1 MKTVEV
7 RASGAYTVKI
17 GSGLLDALGRE
28 LSALASGSVL
38 VVTDSNVAPHYLQR
52 ACASLRQAGFAVC
65 SVEIPAGESSKNLE
79 NFGLLLRVLAQKRL
93 TRTDTVVALGGGVT
107 GDLAGFA
114 AASYLRGVR
123 LVQVPTTLLAMVDS
137 SVGGKTAVDLPEGK
151 NLVGAFHQ
159 PALVLC
165 DTDTLDT
172 LPEAVF
178 REGCAEVIK
187 TAILFDRPLFRQL
200 AQQGTGFD
208 REDVIARCVAHK
220 RDIVAEDEFE
230 NGSRRLLNLGHTVG
244 HAVEKCS
251 GYTVSHG
258 AAVAIGTA
266 VMARAFCREDREE
279 NLAVL
284 KKFGLPLETDFTPEE
299 LAQAALS
306 DKKRQGDTVTLV
318 VPTAVGHCE
327 LCSIPVSELQS
338 VIEAGLP
345 VWS

>member
-7 RASGAYTVKI
+7 KTSGSYSVKI
-17 GSGLLDALGRE
+17 GHGLLDALGAE
-28 LSALASGSVL
+28 LSALATGSAI
-38 VVTDSNVAPHYLQR
+38 VVTDSNVAPHYLER
-52 ACASLRQAGFAVC
+52 AENSLKNAGF
-65 SVEIPAGESSKNLE
+65 SVISEIIPAGEPSKNLQ
-79 NFGLLLRVLAQKRL
+79 NFEKLLRRMAAAHL

-114 AASYLRGVR
+114 AASYLRGIR

-165 DTDTLDT
+165 DLDTLDT
-172 LPEAVF
+172 LPQNVF

-187 TAILFDRPLFRQL
+187 TAILFDRPLFERL
-200 AQQGTGFD
+200 KCDGPDFD
-208 REDVIARCVAHK
+208 RERVIARCVEHK

-230 NGSRRLLNLGHTVG
+230 TGSRKLLNLGHTLG
-244 HAVEKCS
+244 HAVEACS
-251 GYTVSHG
+251 GYAVAHG

-266 VMARAFCREDREE
+266 AMARAFCKEDGAEI
-279 NLAVL
+279 LAVL
-284 KKFGLPLETDFTPEE
+284 EKFGLPLTTSFSPEE
-299 LAQAALS
+299 LAEAALA

-318 VPTAVGHCE
+318 IPTAVGKCE
-327 LCSIPVSELQS
+327 LCKLPVSELQS
-338 VIEAGLP
+338 VFEAGMQP
-345 VWS
+345 WS

>member
-7 RASGAYTVKI
+7 RASGAYTVEI

-279 NLAVL
+279 ILAVL

-306 DKKRQGDTVTLV
+306 DKKRQEIGRAHV
-318 VPTAVGHCE
+318 
-327 LCSIPVSELQS
+327 
-338 VIEAGLP
+338 
-345 VWS
+345 

>member
-266 VMARAFCREDREE
+266 VMARAF
-279 NLAVL
+279 
-284 KKFGLPLETDFTPEE
+284 
-299 LAQAALS
+299 
-306 DKKRQGDTVTLV
+306 
-318 VPTAVGHCE
+318 
-327 LCSIPVSELQS
+327 
-338 VIEAGLP
+338 
-345 VWS
+345 